1 MRRVTAE
8 NLNTVPLGLRHP
20 SQASDPA
27 APVPTAQAAASKVDR
42 GRTIAG
48 NAMEAAASPRLKA
61 TASAASPRRRPKRKE
76 GGDAA
81 GSEEAQPA
89 AKKRVARAASA
100 NVAAMIAAVAE
111 NDQDVYET
119 SGPAESVAGAA
130 RRPGRPA
137 STPVGRARAAA
148 RAASNKAA
156 AATAPDLPP
165 YESPLDN
172 GLVNTEAQ
180 VPGVLSTPPPLLSWA
195 HLIQRLEYALT
206 GTGLISRLQGTGVT
220 LEQYCQQLERQ
231 NHQLLQQQLI
241 KDATLQAVR
250 EELAAVRTRELSEAA
265 AAGATEGSAAT
276 AVRRLKIMLAKAN
289 VTIGGMASKNQQ
301 LQNHNDE
308 LHHILGDEAPAHGD
322 DATGAAAAAAAA
334 APDGGEEAGAEAE

>member
-1 MRRVTAE
+1 
-8 NLNTVPLGLRHP
+8 
-20 SQASDPA
+20 
-27 APVPTAQAAASKVDR
+27 
-42 GRTIAG
+42 
-48 NAMEAAASPRLKA
+48 
-61 TASAASPRRRPKRKE
+61 
-76 GGDAA
+76 
-81 GSEEAQPA
+81 
-89 AKKRVARAASA
+89 
-100 NVAAMIAAVAE
+100 
-111 NDQDVYET
+111 
-119 SGPAESVAGAA
+119 
-130 RRPGRPA
+130 
-137 STPVGRARAAA
+137 
-148 RAASNKAA
+148 
-156 AATAPDLPP
+156 
-165 YESPLDN
+165 
-172 GLVNTEAQ
+172 
-180 VPGVLSTPPPLLSWA
+180 
-195 HLIQRLEYALT
+195 LIQRLEYALT